1 MHRELPVTVIGG
13 YLGAGK
19 TTLINRMLRQA
30 NGTRLAVLVNDFG
43 DIAIDADLIE
53 SADDQVL
60 NLAGGCVC
68 CSIGSDL
75 VTTLTELQTRLGA
88 MDHVL
93 LETSGV
99 AMPGVVGATVSLAPG
114 VRRHAVIVVVD
125 LLNGPNWLAD
135 AYIGDTVERQVA
147 AADVL
152 ILNKHSL
159 TDSATAD
166 RFTRRLTE
174 LAPNAPQLVNDSE
187 LPIASLLDFAQVD
200 KPSIGAFV
208 APGQSPDYLS
218 YRFVSQSTVNL
229 DEFSAWVT
237 SGGQGLIR
245 AKGFLRNLAGTSCLI
260 QIVGARCD
268 IQPWHQATTATNQLI
283 VIVHKTTPAAQLSH
297 ALAAFGLQPYQ
308 SLQQQSQ

>member
-1 MHRELPVTVIGG
+1 MPVTVIGG

-19 TTLINRMLRQA
+19 TTLVNRMLRQA

-75 VTTLTELQTRLGA
+75 ITTLTELQARLGE

-99 AMPGVVGATVSLAPG
+99 AMPGVVGATVSLASG

-125 LLNGPNWLAD
+125 LLNGPAWLAD
-135 AYIGDTVERQVA
+135 TYIGDTIERQVA

-159 TDSATAD
+159 ADSAIAD
-166 RFTRRLTE
+166 TFTRRLTE
-174 LAPNAPQLVNDSE
+174 LAPNAPQLVSDNE

-200 KPSIGAFV
+200 KPLTGSFI
-208 APGQSPDYLS
+208 APTPSPDYLS
-218 YRFVSQSTVNL
+218 YRFVSQSNVNL
-229 DEFSAWVT
+229 DEFKSWVA
-237 SGGQGLIR
+237 SNAQGLIR
-245 AKGFLRNLAGTSCLI
+245 AKGFLQNLAGKSCLV

-268 IQPWHQATTATNQLI
+268 IQPWHQATTAANQLV
-283 VIVHKTTPAAQLSH
+283 VIVHKSTPVAQLSH